1 MPNFQGRNMG
11 KHDKLIS
18 VPVFQKKTQK
28 KKNSH
33 IGQWFCL
40 LFSAQHIVLTEVT
53 DNGNKDNERY

>member
-1 MPNFQGRNMG
+1 MG